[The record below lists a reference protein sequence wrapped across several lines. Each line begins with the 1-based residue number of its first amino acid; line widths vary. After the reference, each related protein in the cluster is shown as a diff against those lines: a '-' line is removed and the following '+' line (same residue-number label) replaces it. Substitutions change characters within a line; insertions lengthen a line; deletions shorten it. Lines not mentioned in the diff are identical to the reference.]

1 MSYFGKSNFLGG
13 NNFLGTLYYS
23 QDDKGSPP
31 PSPPTRYLL
40 QENGQFLLQEN
51 GQKIELELG
60 TP

>member
-1 MSYFGKSNFLGG
+1 MSYYGKAGIIKNGKYGERLYSDEEEYG
-13 NNFLGTLYYS
+13 N
-23 QDDKGSPP
+23 PP
-31 PSPPTRYLL
+31 PSPPNRYLL